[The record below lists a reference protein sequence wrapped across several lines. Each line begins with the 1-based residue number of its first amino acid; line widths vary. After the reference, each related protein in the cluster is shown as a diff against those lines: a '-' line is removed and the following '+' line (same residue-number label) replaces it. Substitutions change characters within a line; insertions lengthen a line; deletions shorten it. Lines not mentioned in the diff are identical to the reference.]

1 MTAGAT
7 AFVAQVHL
15 VGERSKTWDN
25 YLDMCARPRKS
36 DDEARA
42 RQLRDALGELRPFID
57 QCKTAIVESARAAG
71 HENPVLSKV
80 PARARASPRVPL
92 PLRGKTLDGARCSRA
107 PLRSQDL
114 LALVGAGEM
123 QTPHIDLAPGQLQA
137 IMAIT
142 DNAAPTLVYAGG
154 DAAPTVKEAFA
165 MLEMSDSS
173 ESRYAKVLRFA
184 VRTPQTHSD

>member
-1 MTAGAT
+1 
-7 AFVAQVHL
+7 
-15 VGERSKTWDN
+15 
-25 YLDMCARPRKS
+25 MCARPRKS
-36 DDEARA
+36 DDEACA
-42 RQLRDALGELRPFID
+42 RRLRDALGELRPFID

-137 IMAIT
+137 IMAPQPFPSGF
-142 DNAAPTLVYAGG
+142 NLQV
-154 DAAPTVKEAFA
+154 
-165 MLEMSDSS
+165 LHH
-173 ESRYAKVLRFA
+173 VLRSSLTKKVIMEKLALPAPAFES
-184 VRTPQTHSD
+184 Q